1 MNGRKRIFV
10 AFAAEDAYARD
21 FLRGQARNENC
32 PFDFTDMSLK
42 EAFDERW
49 KTQCRSVIKG
59 CDGVI
64 ALLSSQT
71 WRADGAR
78 WEMWCANDE
87 KKPMLGVH
95 ISKNDKGAVPPELQ
109 GKRVIEWTWA
119 DIANFI
125 NSL

>member
-42 EAFDERW
+42 EPFDERW
-49 KTQCRSVIKG
+49 KTQCRSVIRG

-64 ALLSSQT
+64 ALLSSRT

-87 KKPMLGVH
+87 RRSILGVYV
-95 ISKNDKGAVPPELQ
+95 SQNDKGAVPPELQ
-109 GKRVIEWTWA
+109 GKMVIEWTWSG
-119 DIANFI
+119 IAKFI